1 MKSVKRALKEFAH
14 NNKSKLIGYPIAIVV
29 IGVLVFLA
37 VHFGTNAT
45 AEPIEEIIPY
55 QFPSEEKN
63 LESVTLTNGS
73 LTLDFDPNTTQFVL
87 TDKYGN
93 RWYSS
98 SQVAN
103 KSHKELEALM
113 IVKYKNSAGNEQTLD
128 SFVQCVARNNY
139 DSEVDRENNTITI
152 KYTIGKISRSYY
164 VPEVITAE
172 RWNEIIEGFQSE
184 NAEDNLKTFSDCFIE
199 MTWKRA
205 QGKSYKSYLEKYP
218 KIVDPLKNGEVEAL
232 YVRRDGYQGWKLEVL
247 QQILEEE
254 VGYTKDDW
262 IEDQRTYVDESAGV
276 TQPAYNVTMILKL
289 EGDDL
294 VVTIPYDQLQFRS
307 DFPLTELVVLPY
319 MTSEPATS
327 DGFMFVP
334 DGSGAII
341 NFNGQKSQQTYSAK
355 IYGTDYCMT
364 QIEYVSDPLVN
375 FPVYGIAVTGRG
387 AGDQKE
393 TLNQSMLAMIEKGES
408 YGVIKANV
416 AGSLNVNYVYTT
428 FNVIHNEEVNVGNR
442 STGNIYGFEKELA
455 KDESISIRY
464 RSLNSA
470 NYVDMAKA
478 YRDYYMERNPELKSA
493 TVSGDL
499 PVAVELVGAINKVQH
514 VLGFP
519 KDRPFA
525 LTTYS
530 QMADIVK
537 DLNDSGMTNLSVV
550 LEGWF
555 NDGVKH
561 DPADDVSLIRI
572 LGGKSAFNKAVSSI
586 QDAGNKLYLKAGF
599 TYVYDN
605 GWFDSFSYRRDT
617 AKSLSREFMKMKEF
631 SKVWYGVDEDS
642 EYYYLA
648 NPGYVEKTMRGYV
661 KELKDLGLSNI
672 AYADIGNSLSSD
684 FNRNK
689 TVTREKARDGQ
700 VAAMSEAVEGGASI
714 VVYDPFDYAIPKA
727 NLILDMDVDSAHLSL
742 LDEAIPFFPIVLHG
756 LVEYTGD
763 ALNVTA
769 DFTNNLLNCA
779 ETGAGLYFTFMHN
792 EGMDLA
798 ESDFTYLFGANYDS
812 WKEDALKWYQRF
824 KKDFAGTYGAQI
836 EDHQIIASGVRMTK
850 FSNGTTVYV
859 NYRTADYKLENGDTI
874 PAQDWIIR

>member
-1 MKSVKRALKEFAH
+1 MKSVKRALKEFAK

-37 VHFGTNAT
+37 WHFGTKTT
-45 AEPIEEIIPY
+45 AANIEEIIPY
-55 QFPSEEKN
+55 QHDPEVK
-63 LESVTLTNGS
+63 LGVKTLSNGS
-73 LTLDFDPNTTQFVL
+73 LTLVFDQDTTQFTL
-87 TDKYGN
+87 TDKDGN

-98 SQVAN
+98 AQVAN

-128 SFVQCVARNNY
+128 SFVQCIERNNFT
-139 DSEVDRENNTITI
+139 SEVDEANNTVTI
-152 KYTIGKISRSYY
+152 KYTIGKISHTYL
-164 VPEVITAE
+164 VPEVITKE
-172 RWNEIIEGFQSE
+172 RYEEIIGGFQSE
-184 NAEDNLKTFSDCFIE
+184 KAEENLKTFKDCYIE

-205 QGKSYKSYLEKYP
+205 QGKNYKSYLEKYP
-218 KIVDPLKNGEVEAL
+218 KIKTPLEKGEVETL
-232 YVRRDGYQGWKLEVL
+232 YVRRDGYQGWKLE
-247 QQILEEE
+247 ILEEILKTE
-254 VGYTKDDW
+254 IDYTKEEW
-262 IEDQRTYVDESAGV
+262 IEDQREYVDESAGV

-294 VVTIPYDQLQFRS
+294 VVEVPYDQMQFRS
-307 DFPLTELVVLPY
+307 DYPMTELIVLPY
-319 MTSEPATS
+319 MMSEPATS
-327 DGFMFVP
+327 DGYMFVP

-341 NFNGQKSQQTYSAK
+341 NFNGKKSQQTYTAK

-364 QIEYVSDPLVN
+364 RVEYVSDPLVN
-375 FPVYGIAVTGRG
+375 YPVYGIAVTGRG
-387 AGDQKE
+387 AGEQKE

-408 YGVIKANV
+408 YGIIKSNV
-416 AGSLNVNYVYTT
+416 VGSLNVNYVYTT
-428 FNVIHNEEVNVGNR
+428 FSIIHNEEVNVGKR
-442 STGNIYGFEKELA
+442 STGNIYGFEQELA
-455 KDESISIRY
+455 KDESIVIRY
-464 RSLNSA
+464 RSLSSS

-478 YRDYYMERNPELKSA
+478 YRDYYLERNPEFKNS

-499 PVAVELVGAINKVQH
+499 PVAVELVGAIDKVQH

-519 KDRPFA
+519 KVRPFA
-525 LTTYS
+525 LTTYE

-537 DLNDSGMTNLSVV
+537 DLNDSGFTNMSVV

-555 NDGVKH
+555 NDGVRH
-561 DPADDVSLIRI
+561 DPADDVSLIRV

-605 GWFDSFSYRRDT
+605 GLFDSFQYRRDT
-617 AKSLSREFMKMKEF
+617 AKSLSREFMKMQDF
-631 SKVWYGVDEDS
+631 SKVWYGVNEGS

-661 KELKDLGLSNI
+661 EEIKDLGLSNI
-672 AYADIGNSLSSD
+672 AFTDIGNSLSSD
-684 FNRNK
+684 FNRKK

-700 VAAMSEAVEGGASI
+700 VSVLDEIVNGGSKI
-714 VVYDPFDYAIPKA
+714 VMYDPFDYAVAKA
-727 NLILDMDVDSAHLSL
+727 DLILDMDVDSDHHSL
-742 LDEAIPFFPIVLHG
+742 LDESIPFFPIVLHG

-798 ESDFTYLFGANYDS
+798 ESDYTYLFGANYDS
-812 WKEDALKWYQRF
+812 WKNDAIKWYQRF
-824 KKDFAGTYGAQI
+824 KTDFAGTYGAEI
-836 EDHQIIASGVRMTK
+836 EDHQIIASGIRMTK

-859 NYRTADYKLENGDTI
+859 NYRTADYKLENGDVI